1 MGLNVLRWPR
11 AVALPPTR
19 AGDIVVPRDRAAGKR
34 LAAAFS
40 VVLLLVVASPIVE
53 NWKSQSHDDFPL
65 SFYRM
70 FSEVRS
76 DTQRVTYLVGLDSR
90 GGRVLIPYQYAGAGG
105 MNQVRR
111 QINRQVEQG
120 SASRLC
126 QTVSSRVSRAGSRL
140 PELRTIE
147 ITTGTFRMSE
157 YFRGNRSPVSENV
170 SARCSVERSRR

>member
-1 MGLNVLRWPR
+1 MGLNVLRWHR
-11 AVALPPTR
+11 AAALPSVR
-19 AGDIVVPRDRAAGKR
+19 ADEVVPRERAAGKR

-40 VVLLLVVASPIVE
+40 VVLLIAVASPIVE
-53 NWKSQSHDDFPL
+53 NWKSPSHDDFPL

-111 QINRQVEQG
+111 QMNKQVEQG
-120 SASRLC
+120 SAAKLC
-126 QTVSSRVSRAGSRL
+126 QTVATRVARAGSRL
-140 PELRTIE
+140 PDLRTVE
-147 ITTGTFRMSE
+147 VTTGTFRMSE
-157 YFRGNRSPVSENV
+157 YFRASRVPVSENV
-170 SARCSVERSRR
+170 SARCTVERSRR